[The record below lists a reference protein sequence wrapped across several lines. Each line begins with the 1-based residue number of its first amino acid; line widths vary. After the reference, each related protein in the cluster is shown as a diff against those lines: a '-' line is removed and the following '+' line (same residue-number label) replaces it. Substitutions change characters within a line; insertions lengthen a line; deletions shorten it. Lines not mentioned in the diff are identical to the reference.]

1 MLRFLGDFRTVAC
14 EEEERRGR
22 KGGRAGRKEG
32 AEGRVIQV
40 MVREGKDKACGRK

>member
-1 MLRFLGDFRTVAC
+1 MLCFLGDFRTVAC
-14 EEEERRGR
+14 DDEEEEEREGR
-22 KGGRAGRKEG
+22 EKGKEG